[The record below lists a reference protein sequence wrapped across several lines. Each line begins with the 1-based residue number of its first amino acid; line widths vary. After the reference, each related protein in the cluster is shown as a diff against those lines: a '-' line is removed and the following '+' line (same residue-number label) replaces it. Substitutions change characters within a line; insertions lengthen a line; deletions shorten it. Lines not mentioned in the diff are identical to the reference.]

1 HFADASVYSTKLGA
15 VSALREDDLHSFVG
29 AYLAPKRARIVYVKP
44 VRSALAADEKIETT
58 HAAAKDR
65 PRPPAA
71 DRVDTTAHV
80 PSIGQLVKTVRLA
93 NGLEVLIS
101 KRATLPV
108 VTVKLLLH
116 GGRAHLPRGMAELAR
131 YALGQE
137 SREHGTPSDFGAHI

>member
-1 HFADASVYSTKLGA
+1 ERMQWLRAAQREASLSLVLDAEDIRTRTRQIAIAAHFADASVYSTKLGA

-44 VRSALAADEKIETT
+44 VRSALPADEKIETT

-108 VTVKLLLH
+108 VTV
-116 GGRAHLPRGMAELAR
+116 
-131 YALGQE
+131 
-137 SREHGTPSDFGAHI
+137 